1 MIPPSNRTERSAAV
15 ATMECVMHAA
25 TDLRERLRLVLD
37 ADPAVPSLPG
47 TRPGAVLIPV
57 LASEPEVRLVFT
69 ERTMDLSRHA
79 GEISFPGGLVDPGED
94 PATAALRE
102 AHEELGIPPS
112 DVELIGSLPPVNT
125 YVSGVLI
132 VPFVGL
138 LWADPLFTPNAAEIA
153 EVLEYPLGELIAR
166 RRDEELIYQGSA
178 VMTDVFDM
186 DGHVIWGA
194 TARILRQ
201 FLEALEELPV
211 REGW

>member
-1 MIPPSNRTERSAAV
+1 ML
-15 ATMECVMHAA
+15 AA
-25 TDLRERLRLVLD
+25 TAIRERLKVVLD
-37 ADPAVPSLPG
+37 TEPRVPSLPG
-47 TRPGAVLIPV
+47 TRPAAVLIPV
-57 LASEPEVRLVFT
+57 LAAGPEVRLVFT
-69 ERTMDLSRHA
+69 ERTMELSRHA

-94 PATAALRE
+94 PASAALRE
-102 AHEELGIPPS
+102 AREELGIPPS

-138 LWADPLFTPNAAEIA
+138 LWTDPRFTPNAAEIA

-166 RRDEELIYQGSA
+166 RREEELVYEGTVFI
-178 VMTDVFDM
+178 TDVFDM

-201 FLEALEELPV
+201 LLEALEEIPLSET
-211 REGW
+211 R